1 MEVVQ
6 GTMEYA
12 VCGDG
17 YVVMW
22 IVGGFGVR
30 RLRWYGLVCVGGG
43 VCGYHMAF
51 ICEVGSGVLVQ

>member
-1 MEVVQ
+1 MRLGLRVKDSISVEAVR

-30 RLRWYGLVCVGGG
+30 R
-43 VCGYHMAF
+43 
-51 ICEVGSGVLVQ
+51 